1 MLPMFPLGS
10 VLLPH
15 MPLGLRLFE
24 PRYLRMLGELLEGPE
39 PQFGVVLIE
48 RGHEV
53 GGGDQRFG
61 MGTLARVIEVEARQ
75 EFMAVIARGT
85 TRFEVEQWLPDQPY
99 PRAEIREVD
108 DFAWEP
114 SLAAK
119 CDEVEAQVR
128 AALTLAGGSGD
139 VELAEDPI
147 ARAWQVAGLTPV
159 GPLDQLRLLSSA
171 DLAELLDTTA
181 RVTHEALETLRYMQG

>member
-1 MLPMFPLGS
+1 MFPLGS

-181 RVTHEALETLRYMQG
+181 RVTHEALETLRYMQA

>member
-1 MLPMFPLGS
+1 MFPLGS

-139 VELAEDPI
+139 FELAEDPI

>member
-1 MLPMFPLGS
+1 MFPLGS